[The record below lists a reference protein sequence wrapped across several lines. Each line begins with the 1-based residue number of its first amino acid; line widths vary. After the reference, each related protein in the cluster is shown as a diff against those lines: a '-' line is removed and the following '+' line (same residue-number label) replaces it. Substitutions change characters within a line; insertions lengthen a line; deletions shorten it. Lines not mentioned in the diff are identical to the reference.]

1 MSYLSRYECYLNH
14 SEHDL
19 IHTWTTFR
27 DSMTA
32 IEDKNVQVDTFHQM
46 QVSQTTAKLSAFCV

>member
-27 DSMTA
+27 GDAQIRFVVS
-32 IEDKNVQVDTFHQM
+32 EFRFSDM
-46 QVSQTTAKLSAFCV
+46 QFILPVMMRS